1 MLAHK
6 EIELKFPLTES
17 EYHDLLVHLS
27 EKYESVLLHQ
37 NDFVIK
43 TKTGENV
50 RVRREEGRALLTH
63 KKKIY
68 APDGTFLYCQESESL
83 IDEDHSHNIA
93 DIMKGL
99 GLMNMPQ
106 DVCLNA
112 DTFQKW
118 LENAL
123 SLQMAYSVHIH
134 KYRTEFKD
142 GDYTYVVDKVEGLGY
157 FLEIELLASLDDTT
171 KEVELRDQMSSQL
184 KVLGLSYRNNIPHGY
199 TVLMH
204 EKDMKCT
211 LTI

>member
-17 EYHDLLVHLS
+17 EYHDLLIRLS
-27 EKYESVLLHQ
+27 EKYVSVCLHQ

-50 RVRREEGRALLTH
+50 RVRREDGRALLTH

-83 IDEDHSHNIA
+83 IDEDHSHNITG
-93 DIMKGL
+93 IMHGL
-99 GLMNMPQ
+99 GLMNIPQ
-106 DVCLNA
+106 DVCL
-112 DTFQKW
+112 DVDIFQKW

-123 SLQMAYSVHIH
+123 TSQMAYSVHIH
-134 KYRTEFKD
+134 KNRTEFKD

-184 KVLGLSYRNNIPHGY
+184 NVLGLSYRNNVLHGY
-199 TVLMH
+199 SVLMH
-204 EKDMKCT
+204 EKDTKCA
-211 LTI
+211 